1 MVKRVVH
8 YIALNRV
15 HYDLIHKLL
24 LQRLYNDRKIIKIAL
39 LQTIN
44 GAPMSL
50 ELFFI
55 YDSHCPWSYAT
66 TPLVNELREAY
77 PDMDI
82 KLLHCAHYDGSDSA
96 GQSQIDAVK
105 DQSSVKF
112 GREHLR
118 FANSPKNATM
128 TANIMAWVQAKQ
140 PAKALDVLN
149 SIQQAHY
156 IDGSPLGYK
165 NDFADILEEHRLSAP
180 NKVFKEE
187 LSSDAAYVVE
197 DIAEMQEFIGT
208 TAFPAMLLVSGDNA
222 VLLNH
227 QLYLN
232 NPQAIVEAVKL
243 ELK

>member
-1 MVKRVVH
+1 
-8 YIALNRV
+8 
-15 HYDLIHKLL
+15 
-24 LQRLYNDRKIIKIAL
+24 
-39 LQTIN
+39 
-44 GAPMSL
+44 MSL

-66 TPLVNELREAY
+66 TALVNSLRDAY
-77 PDMDI
+77 PKMDI
-82 KLLHCAHYDGSDSA
+82 KLLHCAHYNGSDCA
-96 GQSQIDAVK
+96 GQSQIDAVQ
-105 DQSSVKF
+105 DQSQVRF

-118 FANSPKNATM
+118 FANSPKNATL
-128 TANIMAWVQAKQ
+128 TANIMAWIQAKQ

-149 SIQQAHY
+149 AIQEAHY

-165 NDFADILEEHRLSAP
+165 NDFAEIMEQHKLSAP

-187 LSSDAAYVVE
+187 LSNDAAHVVE

-208 TAFPAMLLVSGDNA
+208 TSFPAMLLITGEKA

-232 NPQAIVEAVKL
+232 NPEAIVEAVEL